1 VVPAWVGLTEVRETP
16 AGGGPARSIGPV
28 MAPTA
33 TTSDVDLVEM
43 ARQGDRFAFDRLL
56 LRHDERMRGLAFRLL
71 ADRHAMDDAL
81 HEAYLDA
88 FRGLAGFKPGRD
100 FGRWLYRV
108 TYNACVDEIRRRKGR
123 PGSDQVYDQAADAA
137 AAHQALTTAEVVRQ
151 ALSELPPA
159 QRITVVLVDGEGFDH
174 DAVSDILGVAPGT
187 VASRLHRAR
196 TSLRR
201 ALWDA
206 VQ

>member
-1 VVPAWVGLTEVRETP
+1 MPP
-16 AGGGPARSIGPV
+16 I
-28 MAPTA
+28 A

-81 HEAYLDA
+81 QDAYLNA
-88 FRGLAGFKPGRD
+88 FKGLQGFRPGSD

-108 TYNACVDEIRRRKGR
+108 TYNACIDEIRRRKRAPQSGHD
-123 PGSDQVYDQAADAA
+123 GDDVISDQAGPYQAVS
-137 AAHQALTTAEVVRQ
+137 TAEVVRQ
-151 ALSELPPA
+151 ALSELPAA

-174 DAVSDILGVAPGT
+174 EAVSDILGVAPGT

-196 TSLRR
+196 TRLRE

>member
-1 VVPAWVGLTEVRETP
+1 M
-16 AGGGPARSIGPV
+16 S
-28 MAPTA
+28 PTA

-56 LRHDERMRGLAFRLL
+56 LRHDERMRGLAYRLL
-71 ADRHAMDDAL
+71 ADRDAMDDAL
-81 HEAYLDA
+81 QEAYLNA
-88 FRGLAGFKPGRD
+88 YKGLPGFRAGSD
-100 FGRWLYRV
+100 LGRWLYRV
-108 TYNACVDEIRRRKGR
+108 TYNACIDEIRRRKGR
-123 PGSDQVYDQAADAA
+123 PAPAEVYDIETAAPGPYQAVS
-137 AAHQALTTAEVVRQ
+137 TAEVVRE
-151 ALSELPPA
+151 ALSHLPPA

-187 VASRLHRAR
+187 VASRLYRAR

>member
-1 VVPAWVGLTEVRETP
+1 MV
-16 AGGGPARSIGPV
+16 
-28 MAPTA
+28 PTA

-56 LRHDERMRGLAFRLL
+56 LRHDERMRTLAFRLL

-81 HEAYLDA
+81 QEAYLNA
-88 FRGLAGFKPGRD
+88 FTGLPGFRSGSD

-108 TYNACVDEIRRRKGR
+108 TYNACIDEIRRRKGR
-123 PGSDQVYDQAADAA
+123 PVPGELADEASSAAGPYQAVS
-137 AAHQALTTAEVVRQ
+137 TAEVVRQ